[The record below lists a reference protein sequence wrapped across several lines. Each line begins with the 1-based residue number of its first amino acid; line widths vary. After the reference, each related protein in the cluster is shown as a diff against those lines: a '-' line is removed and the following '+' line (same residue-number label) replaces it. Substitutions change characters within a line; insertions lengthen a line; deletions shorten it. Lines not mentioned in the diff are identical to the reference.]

1 MDQSLDEIIKA
12 RKLNERKFSGGSV
25 IKRRNLHMRRGCWRE
40 RGGLSG
46 RRKFFQSAELRW
58 PSVREEF
65 GGGRTKLFISNLD
78 FRVNDKD
85 IRELFSE
92 FGPIKSAAV
101 HYDRSVRSLGTA
113 NVIYERRMD
122 AIQAMKQ
129 YNGFPLDGR
138 KMKIEISLSGI
149 SAVAR
154 TMRLGSLIIS
164 SGRFRG
170 YRSDN
175 RGQRH
180 MGGRGRAHLRGRDS
194 WGGGCGGRKPL
205 TAEQLDKELDSYTKM
220 DVS

>member
-1 MDQSLDEIIKA
+1 MDQSLEEIIKA
-12 RKLNERKFSGGSV
+12 RKLNGRKFSGGSV
-25 IKRRNLHMRRGCWRE
+25 IKRRNLHMRRGYWRE

-46 RRKFFQSAELRW
+46 RRKFFKSAELRW

-85 IRELFSE
+85 IRDLFSE

-101 HYDRSVRSLGTA
+101 HYDRNVRSLGTA

-129 YNGFPLDGR
+129 YNDIPLDGR
-138 KMKIEISLSGI
+138 KMKIEISLSEI
-149 SAVAR
+149 PAVAR
-154 TMRLGSLIIS
+154 TMRLGSLRIS

-175 RGQRH
+175 RGQSH
-180 MGGRGRAHLRGRDS
+180 MDGRGRARLRGRGS

-205 TAEQLDKELDSYTKM
+205 TAEQLDKELDSYIKM